1 MDPRQARAVR
11 PSPTPAPARRRRRH
25 RLGLAVGALAA
36 IGAVAG
42 CTVPA
47 PPGQAP
53 LRYRDAIFPGVT
65 VTSGLTYGSAPDL
78 SGVPQTLTLDLY
90 EPTGDPQTRR
100 PAIVLV
106 HGGGF
111 TAGTSKN
118 ASMVRMANAFAQ
130 RGYVAVSINYRLLG
144 PGGGCAGQDPPSQAC
159 VTAVL
164 AAQHDAQAAVRWLRA
179 NASTR
184 HVDPARV
191 AVGGGSAGAGTALAV
206 AVNSGD
212 PGTSG
217 NPGPSSK
224 VGAAISISGELPHS
238 VAATYYDPSDSPV
251 LMFNG
256 TADPVVKYERGLQT
270 AADLYNAGVPVV
282 FEPLEGGGHVPFGQ
296 FGDTIVSQSVYF
308 CYAVLD
314 LAHAPGQPAAAARAF
329 ERQAAAL
336 AERYPALRRALG
348 R

>member
-1 MDPRQARAVR
+1 MGEGRCRAGGAG
-11 PSPTPAPARRRRRH
+11 PWWRRA
-25 RLGLAVGALAA
+25 GLAVVALAA
-36 IGAVAG
+36 VAGLAG

-53 LRYRDAIFPGVT
+53 LRYRDAIFPDLTITRGV
-65 VTSGLTYGSAPDL
+65 TYGSAPDA
-78 SGVPQTLTLDLY
+78 SGNPQTLTLDVY
-90 EPTGDPQTRR
+90 QPTADTQTQR

-111 TAGTSKN
+111 VSGNSNNGA
-118 ASMVRMANAFAQ
+118 MVTMAKAFAQ

-144 PGGGCAGQDPPSQAC
+144 DGQCAGQDPPSQTC

-164 AAQHDAQAAVRWLRA
+164 AAQHDAQAAVRFLRA
-179 NASTR
+179 NASTYR
-184 HVDPARV
+184 VDPTRV
-191 AVGGGSAGAGTALAV
+191 AVGGGSAGAGTSLAV

-212 PGTSG
+212 PGASG

-238 VAATYYDPSDSPV
+238 LASTYYDPADSPI

-256 TADPVVKYERGLQT
+256 TADPVVSYQDGVRT

-282 FEPLEGGGHVPFGQ
+282 FEPLEGGGHVPFNQ
-296 FGDTIVSQSVYF
+296 FGDTIVTQSVYF
-308 CYAVLD
+308 TYAALD
-314 LAHAPGQPAAAARAF
+314 LAHAAGQPPAAAKAF
-329 ERQAAAL
+329 NQQASAL
-336 AERYPALRRALG
+336 AERSRTAARVLG